1 MKEVAESFHLRE
13 EEYQRDSIAFLVEN
27 GEKEY
32 SFEVAGIQGDQV
44 EILWRYT
51 IGGTDRVEKYFEPE
65 LISMNYTER

>member
-1 MKEVAESFHLRE
+1 M
-13 EEYQRDSIAFLVEN
+13 
-27 GEKEY
+27 
-32 SFEVAGIQGDQV
+32 GDQV